1 MTQHL
6 FSKDVARLLNR
17 KPYQV
22 AYAISVGQ
30 VPEPELPVA
39 NKRVFQA
46 KDLRRLAVHFG
57 VNLHDDSAGQGFI
70 NSKITANHSWGK

>member
-1 MTQHL
+1 MNQHL
-6 FSKDVARLLNR
+6 SLSDAARLLNV
-17 KPYQV
+17 KPYQI

-30 VPEPELPVA
+30 VPEPELRVA

-70 NSKITANHSWGK
+70 NSKITANHSQGK